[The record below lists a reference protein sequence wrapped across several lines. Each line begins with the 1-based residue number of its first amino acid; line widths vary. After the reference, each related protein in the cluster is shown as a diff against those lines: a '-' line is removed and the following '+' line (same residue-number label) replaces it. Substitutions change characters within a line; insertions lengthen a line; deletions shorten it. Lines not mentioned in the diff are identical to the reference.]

1 MIIRRYGNRVHS
13 VSLNFD
19 PAAMTEVGFHRDGQM
34 ERDLGE
40 FLDEHQMVREVEII
54 AEASDPVQEKSER
67 EMLQKLA
74 AQANELHDS
83 LEEGQYLAIESKA
96 GVDYPRTRYNRST
109 TGDREFTYTLDRP
122 LRLGIWER
130 RPA

>member
-1 MIIRRYGNRVHS
+1 MIIRRYGNRIHS

-40 FLDEHQMVREVEII
+40 FLDEHHLVRELAII
-54 AEASDPVQEKSER
+54 DEATDPVQERAER

-74 AQANELHDS
+74 AQVNELHDS
-83 LEEGQYLAIESKA
+83 LEEGQYLVIESKA